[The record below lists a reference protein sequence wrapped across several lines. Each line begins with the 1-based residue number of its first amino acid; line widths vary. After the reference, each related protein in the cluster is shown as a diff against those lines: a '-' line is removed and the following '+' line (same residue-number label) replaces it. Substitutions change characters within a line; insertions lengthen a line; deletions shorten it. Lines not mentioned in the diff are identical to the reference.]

1 MKGVSVEI
9 MGQNLT
15 VASNDDD
22 AWVKSVAGTVDERIR
37 KLRANGNTVS
47 SVNIA
52 ILAALNFADELEHLK
67 REHQELI
74 DRITAMKERL
84 IDAIDGKLV
93 LEPGDARSKGT
104 GGGVVG
110 ILIRYDAMR
119 ASIQPVRLLLRAD
132 RQPNF
137 GFPDGINPARR
148 GAFCALRRC
157 SSIILSVP
165 AKVSP

>member
-15 VASNDDD
+15 VASEENDE
-22 AWVKSVAGTVDERIR
+22 WVKSVAGTVDERIR

-47 SVNIA
+47 SLNLA

-67 REHQELI
+67 KEHQELI

-93 LEPGDARSKGT
+93 LEHVDARSQKG
-104 GGGVVG
+104 
-110 ILIRYDAMR
+110 
-119 ASIQPVRLLLRAD
+119 
-132 RQPNF
+132 
-137 GFPDGINPARR
+137 PAA
-148 GAFCALRRC
+148 G
-157 SSIILSVP
+157 
-165 AKVSP
+165 

>member
-15 VASNDDD
+15 VASDEND
-22 AWVKSVAGTVDERIR
+22 AWVKSVAEAVDERIR

-67 REHQELI
+67 KEHQELI

-84 IDAIDGKLV
+84 IDAIDGKLI
-93 LEPGDARSKGT
+93 LEPGDARSK
-104 GGGVVG
+104 
-110 ILIRYDAMR
+110 
-119 ASIQPVRLLLRAD
+119 
-132 RQPNF
+132 
-137 GFPDGINPARR
+137 
-148 GAFCALRRC
+148 
-157 SSIILSVP
+157 
-165 AKVSP
+165 